1 MHTPAQA
8 PRRWIVL
15 AILSGS
21 LLLISMD
28 TTILNVAFPSLVDD
42 LQPGAVQQLWIID
55 VYALALSGLLVTA
68 GALGDR
74 WGRKRLLVVGFGIF
88 SLASLIAV
96 LSTEAWHVIAARA
109 LLGIGG
115 AAIMPATVSIL
126 RTVFTDAKERAF
138 ALAVWAAV
146 FGGGMAFGPVVGGL
160 LVQDYGWHSAFLLN
174 LPVAAVIVAAGLRYL
189 PESRSPRSSGRWD
202 WWGVGQSVVG
212 MLALAGGIKQLGKS
226 GIADPLPWA
235 LLLIAAAALTVFVR
249 RQLRLDHPLLQV
261 RLFAKPAFSVAA
273 TAIFLPMVGMGAILF
288 LVTQWFQYG
297 EGYTPLEAGLR
308 LLPAPLALIAAS
320 MVAPSLMHRFAIRH
334 VLGAGLVVLAVGMA
348 LPWTFQQFTDLGY
361 PAFAAA
367 LTVMGLGAG
376 LATTVASVT
385 LVSAAPAA
393 EVSSAAA
400 IEETCYELGSAMGVA
415 VLGSTAAALYRGNLP
430 TLELDGPSAAAV
442 RGSVGEAAHTAERIG
457 GAVGEARSTPP
468 RTPTPWRSLRPSCW
482 PPYSRSPRRPRPGR
496 SFRGT
501 CSPPRTTD
509 GGPHRGRGGRR
520 AQGGG
525 AGRRPVPQACAV
537 RVHGRLHPA
546 RAPQQ
551 ITQQSAQVGEV
562 ARRPAALQ
570 QRQRLYVVLLGRL
583 RLAALL
589 GHQTEEPVCAA
600 RVHGAV
606 AVPQLEQRREQP
618 GCFLV
623 PPELAQ
629 YVGQLD
635 LHLRRVESG
644 AAGRQHVPGEAQ
656 LPLCRS
662 EFAVLRLDVA
672 AHPVA
677 VRQIGPQPQLPVDL
691 LGLRQ

>member
-1 MHTPAQA
+1 MRTSERNLMHTPALD

-28 TTILNVAFPSLVDD
+28 TTILNVAFPSLVGD

-74 WGRKRLLVVGFGIF
+74 WGRKRLLMAGFGIF

-96 LSTEAWHVIAARA
+96 FSTEAWHVIAARA

-160 LVQDYGWHSAFLLN
+160 LVEDYGWHSAFLLN

-226 GIADPLPWA
+226 GIADPLPWT
-235 LLLIAAAALTVFVR
+235 LLLVATALLTVFVR
-249 RQLRLDHPLLQV
+249 RQLRLDNPLLQV

-297 EGYTPLEAGLR
+297 EGYTPLEAGVR

-361 PAFAAA
+361 PAFAGA

-430 TLELDGPSAAAV
+430 ALELDGPSAAAV
-442 RGSVGEAAHTAERIG
+442 QGSVGEAAHTAERIG
-457 GAVGEARSTPP
+457 GAVGQALLDTASHAYTLAITPAF
-468 RTPTPWRSLRPSCW
+468 L
-482 PPYSRSPRRPRPGR
+482 
-496 SFRGT
+496 
-501 CSPPRTTD
+501 
-509 GGPHRGRGGRR
+509 
-520 AQGGG
+520 
-525 AGRRPVPQACAV
+525 
-537 RVHGRLHPA
+537 
-546 RAPQQ
+546 
-551 ITQQSAQVGEV
+551 
-562 ARRPAALQ
+562 
-570 QRQRLYVVLLGRL
+570 
-583 RLAALL
+583 LAAVL
-589 GHQTEEPVCAA
+589 
-600 RVHGAV
+600 AV
-606 AVPQLEQRREQP
+606 AAAATTWTLIPRDLQP
-618 GCFLV
+618 T
-623 PPELAQ
+623 EN
-629 YVGQLD
+629 
-635 LHLRRVESG
+635 H
-644 AAGRQHVPGEAQ
+644 
-656 LPLCRS
+656 
-662 EFAVLRLDVA
+662 
-672 AHPVA
+672 
-677 VRQIGPQPQLPVDL
+677 
-691 LGLRQ
+691 